1 MKNFNEM
8 VSNFVNTNSAMKY
21 PRGMRAKSNFLDD
34 APFINAMKQQNN
46 YTLTENGGITHK
58 TTNSALLDMFGM
70 GGAMR
75 NRSEEDI
82 MLMFKKAYA
91 ENPVYALKCLF
102 YIRDARGGKLVA

>member
-8 VSNFVNTNSAMKY
+8 VSNYVSTYSSRQSIMRTNDNSLI
-21 PRGMRAKSNFLDD
+21 R
-34 APFINAMKQQNN
+34 AMKQQNN
-46 YTLTENGGITHK
+46 YTLTENGGVTHK

-82 MLMFKKAYA
+82 ILMFKKAYA